1 VPLQNRVDPWGDLHA
16 VSARGT
22 LTGNRGCLVNDEG
35 ELVRHHQSRAWIT
48 CRLEFR
54 DSKHPLTRPHTWTP
68 LFFLDEAVALAAGH
82 RPCAFCRRTDFNSY
96 RRAIAAVEGL
106 ARPPTAREIDQRL
119 VSERLAPGRG
129 LSRAGDR
136 KTWRAKLA
144 SLPVGTVVADGDGSP
159 LLIAEDGPQS
169 FGFGGWKLL
178 SPVSNGEVEVITPPT
193 SVSALRGGFV
203 DRAREHQ

>member
-1 VPLQNRVDPWGDLHA
+1 
-16 VSARGT
+16 
-22 LTGNRGCLVNDEG
+22 LVNDEG
-35 ELVRHHQSRAWIT
+35 ELVRHYQNRAWIT

-82 RPCAFCRRTDFNSY
+82 RPCAFCRRADFNSY
-96 RRAIAAVEGL
+96 RRAIAAAEAL

-119 VSERLAPGRG
+119 VSERLAPGGG
-129 LSRAGDR
+129 LSRARDR
-136 KTWRAKLA
+136 KTWRAELA
-144 SLPVGTVVADGDGSP
+144 SLPAGTVITDGDGSP
-159 LLIAEDGPQS
+159 LLIAEDGLRR
-169 FGFGGWKLL
+169 FGFAGWELVRY
-178 SPVSNGEVEVITPPT
+178 VSNGDVEVITPPT